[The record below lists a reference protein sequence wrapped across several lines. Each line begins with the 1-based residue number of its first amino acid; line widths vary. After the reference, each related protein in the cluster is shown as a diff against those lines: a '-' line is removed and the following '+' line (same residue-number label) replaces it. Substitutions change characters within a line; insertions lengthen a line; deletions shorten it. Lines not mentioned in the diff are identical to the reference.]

1 MRLIANKPCSFG
13 GRKFYI
19 GDEIPEYFVADAGLQ
34 EKMRVI
40 TIVREGMGEPDCP
53 PDSLF
58 TQQGEERNDGVIQIS
73 VKGESDG
80 QYTEIPANPAE
91 IQKVFAIMQMNAEE
105 GAKAIAEV
113 TSETVLILLHAAD
126 SRKTVKNAAKEQAD
140 KLFQAGNESNE
151 SGKDNETTGTTTEGD
166 DA

>member
-19 GDEIPEYFVADAGLQ
+19 GDEIPENLVADAGLQ

-40 TIVREGMGEPDCP
+40 TIVKDGMGESGGQSG
-53 PDSLF
+53 SLF
-58 TQQGEERNDGVIQIS
+58 TQQDEERNDGVIRIS
-73 VKGESDG
+73 VKGEFDG
-80 QYTEIPANPAE
+80 QYTEIPANPEE

-105 GAKAIAEV
+105 GARAIADV
-113 TSETVLILLHAAD
+113 TSENALILLHAAD

-166 DA
+166 DT